1 MIRFMREIEGAEDRE
16 KFRRIY
22 AKYHRLIYHVA
33 YQILHNNED
42 AEDAVQE
49 TFMRVVENFS
59 KNSEPICPKTKN
71 FLVIICK
78 NVSLNMLRER
88 NRVSTAELPDSLPDE
103 RTGADPQ
110 ETSSEKNLVQHVVG
124 AIQSLP
130 DRYRDCMYMELI
142 QEMSY
147 REIASALGQK
157 PETVRKRLQRGKKL
171 LREKLREMGCE
182 P

>member
-22 AKYHRLIYHVA
+22 VKYHRLIYHVA

-59 KNSEPICPKTKN
+59 KISEPICPKTKN

-78 NVSLNMLRER
+78 NVSLSMLRER
-88 NRVSTAELPDSLPDE
+88 NRASTAELPDNLPDE

-110 ETSSEKNLVQHVVG
+110 ETSSEKDLVRRVVG
-124 AIQSLP
+124 AILALP